1 LAKSIEMLKQA
12 VDNGGEPFEAVTRML
27 KEELATKGLER
38 QSRNSEYLP
47 HQPSN

>member
-12 VDNGGEPFEAVTRML
+12 VDNGGEPFEAVRRMM
-27 KEELATKGLER
+27 EEEFATKGLGR

-47 HQPSN
+47 QSR